1 MYVRVMALVLALSG
15 ICAWSFNPV
24 YAQETNSFEASSD
37 NDDSDGNAADASREV
52 NRLEIT
58 VTNLTRGQ
66 QFTPILV
73 ATHKRGVRIFQ
84 AGQPASPQLATLAEE
99 GNTGPLAALLSGN
112 PDVGSVV
119 TGSGLTN
126 PGQSTTIV
134 VERRGRF
141 RNVTVAAMLIP
152 TNDSFFSVMDVTG
165 PRGRQEIV
173 LFSPAYDAGS
183 ERNDEL
189 CASIPGPAFSE
200 CGGAGGGAKVGQ
212 GEGFVHISSGIH
224 GIGSFKPSNRD
235 WRNPVARVVI
245 KRLNE

>member
-1 MYVRVMALVLALSG
+1 MNRHTRVALVAMGVLISAV
-15 ICAWSFNPV
+15 SFNPV
-24 YAQETNSFEASSD
+24 YAQETNSFEASNQ
-37 NDDSDGNAADASREV
+37 NDDLDDNVAGAG
-52 NRLEIT
+52 RLEIT

-73 ATHKRGVRIFQ
+73 ATHKRGVKIFE

-152 TNDSFFSVMDVTG
+152 TNDAFFSVMDVTG
-165 PRGRQEIV
+165 PRGRQEII

-224 GIGSFKPSNRD
+224 GIGSFKPNNRD
-235 WRNPVARVVI
+235 WRNPVARIVI
-245 KRLNE
+245 KRMSE

>member
-1 MYVRVMALVLALSG
+1 MNRHTRVALVAMGVLISAV
-15 ICAWSFNPV
+15 SFNPV
-24 YAQETNSFEASSD
+24 YAQETNSFEASNQ
-37 NDDSDGNAADASREV
+37 NDDLDDNVAGAG
-52 NRLEIT
+52 RLEIT

-73 ATHKRGVRIFQ
+73 ATHKRGVKIFE

-112 PDVGSVV
+112 PDIGSVV

-152 TNDSFFSVMDVTG
+152 TNDAFFSVMDVTG
-165 PRGRQEIV
+165 PRGRQEII

-189 CASIPGPAFSE
+189 CESIPGPAFGE

-224 GIGSFKPSNRD
+224 GIGSFKPNNRD
-235 WRNPVARVVI
+235 WRNPVARILI
-245 KRLNE
+245 KRMSE

>member
-1 MYVRVMALVLALSG
+1 MRVMAFVLAFFG
-15 ICAWSFNPV
+15 MCAVSFNPV
-24 YAQETNSFEASSD
+24 SAQETNSSEAS
-37 NDDSDGNAADASREV
+37 NYGDDSGDNVTGAG
-52 NRLEIT
+52 RLEIT

-73 ATHKRGVRIFQ
+73 ATHKQGVRIFE

-99 GNTGPLAALLSGN
+99 GNTGPLAGLLSNN
-112 PDVGSVV
+112 PDVGAVV

-152 TNDSFFSVMDVTG
+152 TNDTFFSVMDVPG

-173 LFSPAYDAGS
+173 LFSPAYDSGS

-212 GEGFVHISSGIH
+212 GEGFVHISSGVH
-224 GIGSFKPSNRD
+224 GIGSFKPNNRD
-235 WRNPVARVVI
+235 WRNPVARIVI
-245 KRLNE
+245 KRMSE